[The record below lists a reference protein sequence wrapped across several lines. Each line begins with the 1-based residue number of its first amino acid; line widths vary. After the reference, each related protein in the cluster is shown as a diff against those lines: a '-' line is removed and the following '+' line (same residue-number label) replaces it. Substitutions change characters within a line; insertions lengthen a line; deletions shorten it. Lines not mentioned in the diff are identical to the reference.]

1 MGVKRIA
8 YTVVGGLLLLV
19 GAALLVLPG
28 PGLILVVAGVAILSK
43 AFPRLERHLAPL
55 RARAAQVAEES
66 VRSPWRLAGSILVG
80 VALIA
85 AGIVWGLVSEV
96 PFRGW
101 QVGVSLLLSG
111 IILFALLIYSY
122 RQARGHEKSE

>member
-1 MGVKRIA
+1 MGVKRIVYA
-8 YTVVGGLLLLV
+8 VVGGALLLV
-19 GAALLVLPG
+19 GLALLVLPG
-28 PGLILVVAGVAILSK
+28 PGLILVVGGVAVLAR

-85 AGIVWGLVSEV
+85 AGIVWGLVDEV

-101 QVGVSLLLSG
+101 QVGASLLISG
-111 IILFALLIYSY
+111 VVLFTLLAYSY
-122 RQARGHEKSE
+122 RQARGRGRRE